1 MGRAAQSM
9 EYAPVGQVLNNG
21 YDAGGSRIYPFS
33 RGLAIQPNAQ
43 YSSYIGSASGLPIV
57 PPVNALP
64 ATGGIAGNTA
74 TSQAVSEPF
83 GRYSPVPWVLGALV
97 VVTLVMYHLHYGNRK
112 GKAA

>member
-43 YSSYIGSASGLPIV
+43 YSSYIGSPGNGWNCGEHGNLTGRIRTVRTVLTRPMGARGPGRGYPSYV
-57 PPVNALP
+57 PPALRE
-64 ATGGIAGNTA
+64 A
-74 TSQAVSEPF
+74 
-83 GRYSPVPWVLGALV
+83 
-97 VVTLVMYHLHYGNRK
+97 
-112 GKAA
+112 